1 MVIEMKTIITL
12 DYSRISEDE
21 VMKEVLDFS
30 KKLPF
35 GVVFILEKGS

>member
-1 MVIEMKTIITL
+1 MKTVITL
-12 DYSRISEDE
+12 EYSRISEDE

-35 GVVFILEKGS
+35 GVVFNFKKGN

>member
-1 MVIEMKTIITL
+1 MVIEMKTVITL
-12 DYSRISEDE
+12 EYSRINRDE

-35 GVVFILEKGS
+35 SVVFTFKIGN